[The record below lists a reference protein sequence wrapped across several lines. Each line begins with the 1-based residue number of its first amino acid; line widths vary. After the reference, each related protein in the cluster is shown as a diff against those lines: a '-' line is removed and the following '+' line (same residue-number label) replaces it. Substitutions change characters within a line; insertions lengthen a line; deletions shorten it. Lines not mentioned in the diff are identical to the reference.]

1 MLTLRMMSDL
11 PDLAQ
16 PSLHRPWAVSV
27 GEVCGLAVS
36 GSWGS
41 GAGSA
46 QQGMR
51 QGKLMLIG
59 TGRGHGD
66 MDPAHADLYQRTDLQ
81 QFQPDVAATGPGKLG
96 EGQPD
101 PAQRAQQHIGKRS
114 EPQAQL
120 IGPHGGCRGAVSE
133 QVQLAF
139 LDPVLH
145 LAAGTVGPL
154 IQPPGVDLGHCQGGD
169 DEAWIGLALGPFGL
183 ADDAPPSVPMTMR
196 HWPAASLD
204 LGTGD
209 QHRGYAQQQWPNR
222 SDERCWR

>member
-16 PSLHRPWAVSV
+16 PSLRRPGAALV

-41 GAGSA
+41 GAGAA

-51 QGKLMLIG
+51 QRKLMLIG
-59 TGRGHGD
+59 TRRSHGD
-66 MDPAHADLYQRTDLQ
+66 MDPAHADLYQRADLEQ
-81 QFQPDVAATGPGKLG
+81 CQPDVAATGPGKLG

-120 IGPHGGCRGAVSE
+120 IGPHGGRGSAISE

-139 LDPVLH
+139 LDTVLH
-145 LAAGTVGPL
+145 LAAGTVDPL
-154 IQPPGVDLGHCQGGD
+154 IQPPGIDLGGCQGGD
-169 DEAWIGLALGPFGL
+169 DKERIGLALGPLLL
-183 ADDAPPSVPMTMR
+183 ADDAPDAAPTVAGGPAEVPE
-196 HWPAASLD
+196 A
-204 LGTGD
+204 TG
-209 QHRGYAQQQWPNR
+209 GLAG
-222 SDERCWR
+222 

>member
-16 PSLHRPWAVSV
+16 PSLPRPWAVSV

-36 GSWGS
+36 GSCGS
-41 GAGSA
+41 GAGAA

-59 TGRGHGD
+59 TGRGDGD
-66 MDPAHADLYQRTDLQ
+66 MDPAHADLDQRADLEQ
-81 QFQPDVAATGPGKLG
+81 LQPDAAATGPGELG
-96 EGQPD
+96 EGQANPT
-101 PAQRAQQHIGKRS
+101 QCTEQHVGKRGK
-114 EPQAQL
+114 PQAQL

-145 LAAGTVGPL
+145 LAAGTVDPL
-154 IQPPGVDLGHCQGGD
+154 IQPPGVDLGGCQRGD
-169 DEAWIGLALGPFGL
+169 DEAWIGRARAPFGL
-183 ADDAPPSVPMTMR
+183 ADDAPDAAPTVQGGPAEVPEATGGL
-196 HWPAASLD
+196 AGSL
-204 LGTGD
+204 
-209 QHRGYAQQQWPNR
+209 
-222 SDERCWR
+222 